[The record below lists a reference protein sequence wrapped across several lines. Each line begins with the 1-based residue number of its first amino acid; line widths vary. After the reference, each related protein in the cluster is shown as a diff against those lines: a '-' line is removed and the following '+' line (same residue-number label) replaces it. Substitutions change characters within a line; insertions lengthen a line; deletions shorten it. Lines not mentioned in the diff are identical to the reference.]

1 MVWFS
6 FWSFISFVRLRAA
19 AGSRRR
25 QAPGGGRLRAAGSG
39 QRQAPGGGRLWAA
52 TGSGRQTLGGVL
64 FIVGR
69 YILALGHCKASFDFI
84 TLWNLFFF
92 FSSLKYW
99 SWRLKFIQ
107 FCFYK
112 NLNSEFAERF
122 SFFHQSYLFH
132 FSLGPYLSSLMHLFP
147 FSFIHLDCPFLFCKI
162 HNSIKCQWT
171 GVSIHEI
178 ILPKYAVIL

>member
-1 MVWFS
+1 MSILKNFASFFVSFMSSYLLQYVELVFLVALYFIQFSRMVWFS

-92 FSSLKYW
+92 FSSLKY
-99 SWRLKFIQ
+99 
-107 FCFYK
+107 
-112 NLNSEFAERF
+112 
-122 SFFHQSYLFH
+122 
-132 FSLGPYLSSLMHLFP
+132 
-147 FSFIHLDCPFLFCKI
+147 
-162 HNSIKCQWT
+162 
-171 GVSIHEI
+171 
-178 ILPKYAVIL
+178 